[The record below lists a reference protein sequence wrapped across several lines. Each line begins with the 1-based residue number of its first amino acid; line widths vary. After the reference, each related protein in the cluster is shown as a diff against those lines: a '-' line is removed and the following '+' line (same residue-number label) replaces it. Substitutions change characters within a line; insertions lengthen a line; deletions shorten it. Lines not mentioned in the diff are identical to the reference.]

1 MGLRGPGARPKG
13 KGAKGEP
20 PKRRRLPW
28 RKKGLSRLERVV
40 AFLQWLPITKG
51 RLAGKKMRLTDD
63 QKEFLSAIYGGAD
76 DVRIAILSEPRGNG
90 KTGLTAGLALCHLLG
105 PESEQRGEVYCAS
118 VDRTMSGKFYN
129 ELEAIIQEVPEFDER
144 VTCRR
149 FHKQIE
155 ILDGDGKGSV
165 FEALSGD
172 AKKGHGLA
180 PSLWIFD
187 ELAQVPDPEL
197 LDNLETGM
205 GKRDRS
211 LGLILSTQ
219 AEGDDHRLS
228 QLIDDGLSGT
238 DPGVV
243 VRLLAAPEDA
253 DIFDPEVLRSVNPG
267 IAAGYLSE
275 KDLLA
280 DLEKA
285 RRLPAYEPRYRNR
298 RLNQRVDA
306 NAEERILPPGVWKE
320 NSAPVDLEPLEGRP
334 CYGGLDLSGK
344 HDLTALV
351 LVFPDD
357 ADEPT
362 YDVLPI
368 FWTPEGQLSS
378 RKQSETNLFK
388 SWISSGHLQA
398 VPGPTIRMG
407 WVAAELERLAQ
418 RYDIRGIAF
427 DRWRIDDLKQDLA
440 DIGCK
445 LPMQPRGQGYK
456 DAGPDIEV
464 MGELAM
470 TGRLR
475 HGGHPVLTACMAN
488 AIVTPDPAGN
498 LKCDKEKSNGKAS
511 IRIDGAVSLA
521 MACGLASRTPPP
533 RESVYRS
540 RGVLTVDLAS

>member
-13 KGAKGEP
+13 KAAKGDK

-28 RKKGLSRLERVV
+28 RKKGLSRLERVI

-63 QKEFLSAIYGGAD
+63 QKEFLARIYGTESE
-76 DVRIAILSEPRGNG
+76 VRIAILSEPRGNG
-90 KTGLTAGLALCHLLG
+90 KTGLTAGLALCHLVG
-105 PESEQRGEVYCAS
+105 PESEARGEIYAAS
-118 VDRTMSGKFYN
+118 VDRTMTGKFYA
-129 ELEAIIQEVPEFDER
+129 EMEAIIQEVPEFDER
-144 VTCRR
+144 VSCRR
-149 FHKQIE
+149 FHKQLE
-155 ILDGDGKGSV
+155 VLDGDGKGSV

-219 AEGDDHRLS
+219 AESDDHRLS
-228 QLIDDGLSGT
+228 QLIDDGLAGT

-306 NAEERILPPGVWKE
+306 NAEERILPPGVWE
-320 NSAPVDLEPLEGRP
+320 DCNAPVDLEALAGRP

-357 ADEPT
+357 GEEPV
-362 YDVLPI
+362 YDVVPF
-368 FWTPEGQLSS
+368 FWTPEGQLSA
-378 RKQSETNLFK
+378 RKQSETNLFRQ
-388 SWISSGHLQA
+388 WLGSGHLLG
-398 VPGPTIRMG
+398 VPGPTIRTG
-407 WVAAELERLAQ
+407 WVAAELERLAHE
-418 RYDIRGIAF
+418 YDIRGIAF

-445 LPMQPRGQGYK
+445 LPLEPRGQGYK

-464 MGELAM
+464 MTELAM

-475 HGGHPVLTACMAN
+475 HGNHPVLRACMAN
-488 AIVTPDPAGN
+488 AIATPDPAGN
-498 LKCDKEKSNGKAS
+498 LKVDKEKSNGKAS
-511 IRIDGAVSLA
+511 VRIDGAVSLA

-540 RGVLTVDLAS
+540 RGVFTVDVA